1 MTVGVAVMVF
11 SFRQTV
17 GDWINQTLIADLF
30 IGPAANEIA
39 GPTSFVPPEAIEYL
53 RKNPG
58 VSEVDTYRGV
68 TLPFRDR
75 TIDLAVITGERRRN
89 LRFLRGDNDEIIRQF
104 YKEECVLVS
113 ESFSRRFNL
122 HENESLNLPSPE
134 GTKAFRIAGVFY
146 DYTRDQGIVFLSAK
160 NLAR

>member
-1 MTVGVAVMVF
+1 ICSLLTQKIEPRLAAQNLGRTLLRNSVTIAALAAAIAMTVGVAVMVF

-30 IGPAANEIA
+30 IGHAAYEIA
-39 GPTSFVPPEAIEYL
+39 GPTPFVPPEAIEYL
-53 RKNPG
+53 RKNPS

-89 LRFLRGDNDEIIRQF
+89 LRFLRGDN
-104 YKEECVLVS
+104 
-113 ESFSRRFNL
+113 
-122 HENESLNLPSPE
+122 
-134 GTKAFRIAGVFY
+134 
-146 DYTRDQGIVFLSAK
+146 
-160 NLAR
+160 